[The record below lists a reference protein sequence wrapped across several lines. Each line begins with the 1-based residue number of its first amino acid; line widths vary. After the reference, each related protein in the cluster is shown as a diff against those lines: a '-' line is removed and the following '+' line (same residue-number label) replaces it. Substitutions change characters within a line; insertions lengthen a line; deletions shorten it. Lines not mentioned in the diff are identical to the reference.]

1 MMDHDGENPT
11 ASRPAPSAPA
21 AALDLQELK
30 GRVRERLLDQLNF
43 TAMAAV
49 DHDVLRG
56 QLAILI
62 MQNLEE
68 LEVPLN
74 VAELGHFVR
83 DIQNEILGLGPLES
97 LLEDSAVCDILVN
110 TYRQVYVERAGRLE
124 LTPVRFRDNTHLRE
138 VIEKIV
144 ARVGRRIDE
153 SSPMVDARLTDG
165 SRVNAIIPPL
175 AVDGPILSIRK
186 FNKNMLGLE
195 DLVGMHA
202 LTKPMGELLKAIVRV
217 RLSTVISGGTG
228 SGKTTLLN
236 ILSGFIPANERII
249 TIEDSAE
256 LQLRQEHVVRLE
268 TRIANVEGKG
278 EVTQRDLVRNSLRMR
293 PDRII
298 LGEVRAAEA
307 LDMLQAMNTGHDGSL
322 ATVHANSPRDAVAR
336 IETMVAMA
344 SLNLPPHA
352 IRQQIASALD
362 VVVQVQR
369 LADGKR
375 KVMSIQE
382 VAGLDGDSVL
392 LQEVFT
398 FEQTGLDPQGKVK
411 GRFRATGVRP
421 KFMEKLQA
429 AGMTVHPK
437 LFDPAN
443 VEEC

>member
-1 MMDHDGENPT
+1 MDHDVENTT
-11 ASRPAPSAPA
+11 ASRPAPTVPPPA
-21 AALDLQELK
+21 QDLHELK

-43 TAMAAV
+43 TAMVAA

-83 DIQNEILGLGPLES
+83 DIQSEILGLGPLES
-97 LLEDSAVCDILVN
+97 LLEDSTVCDILVN
-110 TYRQVYVERAGRLE
+110 TYRRVYVERAGRLE

-144 ARVGRRIDE
+144 AKVGRRIDE

-195 DLVGMHA
+195 DLVGMRA
-202 LTKPMGELLKAIVRV
+202 LTKTMGELLKAVVRV

-236 ILSGFIPANERII
+236 ILSGFIPADERII

-362 VVVQVQR
+362 VFVQVQR

-382 VAGLDGDSVL
+382 VAGLDGDSIV

-398 FEQTGLDPQGKVK
+398 FEQTGLDPQGTVK

-421 KFMEKLQA
+421 KFVERLQA
-429 AGMTVHPK
+429 AGITVHPK